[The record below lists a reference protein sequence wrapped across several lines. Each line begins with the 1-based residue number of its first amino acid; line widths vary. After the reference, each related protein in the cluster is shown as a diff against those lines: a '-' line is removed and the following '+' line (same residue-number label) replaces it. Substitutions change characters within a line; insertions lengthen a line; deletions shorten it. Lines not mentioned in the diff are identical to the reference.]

1 MNAYLFPIKIA
12 LITFPIAAFFLT
24 LPFLIVQYRKYGYV
38 NKVRSFVLYS
48 MLLYF
53 ISAYYLVIL
62 PLPANRDNCVPGGSG
77 VFSQWIPFTFIRD
90 IMKETNVVWSQP
102 STYVT
107 ILGERAFW
115 QAAFNVA
122 LTLPLG
128 VYLRYYFRKSFLAT
142 TIIAFVVSLFF
153 ETTQRT
159 GLYGIY
165 ACPYRLFDVDDLMLN
180 TVGGMLGFVLAP
192 LITYF
197 LPHSS
202 KLDADVDLT
211 RRPVGFIRRAIALW
225 LDYLCIGFIYWM
237 IAIFMVAANGNDV
250 DHFLNYLES
259 NGWVLAI
266 TIFVYF
272 ILMPLWTEGKT
283 FGKWVTRIHL
293 IDDRLAADPERTN
306 KLSFKG
312 LLIRYGL
319 LYFGIGG
326 INYVFFYVLNSGYL
340 AELGGFAPIV
350 IILWLVFNAFVGL
363 HVLLHIFRRDK
374 RLFYEKMSG
383 TRNAITI
390 PDRMLPY
397 AGSAVPEET
406 REDAEEN
413 PPVRRTMEFQDGSQ
427 LIIRA
432 DAVAEP
438 EKELSV
444 DEIPE
449 PQHDASAAPG
459 GPDAGAEQE
468 EKAAEDEA
476 KQWSREEQVERELA
490 RLRAKLDQDRS
501 DK

>member
-1 MNAYLFPIKIA
+1 MNTYLFPIQAA
-12 LITFPIAAFFLT
+12 LITFPIVSFFLT

-38 NKVRSFVLYS
+38 NKVRSLVLYS

-62 PLPANRDNCVPGGSG
+62 PLPANLDNCVPGGSG
-77 VFSQWIPFTFIRD
+77 VFSQWTPFTFIRD

-115 QAAFNVA
+115 QAGFNVA

-128 VYLRYYFRKSFLAT
+128 VYLRYYFRRSFLAT
-142 TIIAFVVSLFF
+142 TVIAFVVSLFF

-180 TVGGMLGFVLAP
+180 TFGGALGFLLAP

-197 LPHSS
+197 LPHISQ
-202 KLDADVDLT
+202 LDANVDLM
-211 RRPVGFIRRAIALW
+211 RRPVGFMRRIIALW
-225 LDYLCIGFIYWM
+225 LDYLCIGFIYWI
-237 IAIFMVAANGNDV
+237 IAIFIVADNGNDV
-250 DHFLNYLES
+250 DHFLNDLQS

-272 ILMPLWTEGKT
+272 MLMPLWTEGKT

-293 IDDRLAADPERTN
+293 IDDRLAADSERTN

-326 INYVFFYVLNSGYL
+326 INYIFFYVLNSGYIL
-340 AELGGFAPIV
+340 ELGGFTPIV
-350 IILWLVFNAFVGL
+350 IILWLVFNVFVGL
-363 HVLLHIFRRDK
+363 HVLLHLFRRDK

-383 TRNAITI
+383 TRNVITI

-397 AGSAVPEET
+397 SGTVDLMET
-406 REDAEEN
+406 KEDAEEN
-413 PPVRRTMEFQDGSQ
+413 PPVRRTMDFQDGSQ
-427 LIIRA
+427 LIIRT
-432 DAVAEP
+432 DAMAEP
-438 EKELSV
+438 QEELSA

-449 PQHDASAAPG
+449 PPDVASVRPEAVAK
-459 GPDAGAEQE
+459 QE
-468 EKAAEDEA
+468 EKAAEGEA
-476 KQWSREEQVERELA
+476 MDTEERVEWELT
-490 RLRAKLDQDRS
+490 RLRAKLNQDRS

>member
-1 MNAYLFPIKIA
+1 MNTYFFPIKVA
-12 LITFPIAAFFLT
+12 LITFPIVSFFLT

-38 NKVRSFVLYS
+38 NKVRSLVLYS

-62 PLPANRDNCVPGGSG
+62 PLPVNRENCVPGGSG
-77 VFSQWIPFTFIRD
+77 VFSQWTPFTFIRD

-102 STYVT
+102 STFVT

-128 VYLRYYFRKSFLAT
+128 VYLRYYFRRSFLAT

-180 TVGGMLGFVLAP
+180 TFGGMLGFLLAP

-202 KLDADVDLT
+202 QLDANVDLV
-211 RRPVGFIRRAIALW
+211 RRPVGFIRRMIALW
-225 LDYLCIGFIYWM
+225 LDYLCIGFIYWI
-237 IAIFMVAANGNDV
+237 IAIFMVADNGNDV
-250 DHFLNYLES
+250 DHFLKYLQS

-272 ILMPLWTEGKT
+272 MLMPLWTEGKT

-293 IDDRLAADPERTN
+293 IDDRLAADSERTN

-326 INYVFFYVLNSGYL
+326 INYIFFYVLNSGYIL
-340 AELGGFAPIV
+340 ELGGVVPIV

-363 HVLLHIFRRDK
+363 HVLLHLFRRDK

-383 TRNAITI
+383 TRNVITI

-397 AGSAVPEET
+397 SGTFDLMET
-406 REDAEEN
+406 KEDAEEN
-413 PPVRRTMEFQDGSQ
+413 PPVRRMMDFQDGSQ
-427 LIIRA
+427 LMIRA
-432 DAVAEP
+432 DAMAEP
-438 EKELSV
+438 QEELSA

-449 PQHDASAAPG
+449 L
-459 GPDAGAEQE
+459 PDVGSGRPEAVAKQE
-468 EKAAEDEA
+468 EKAAEGEA
-476 KQWSREEQVERELA
+476 MDTEERVERELT
-490 RLRAKLDQDRS
+490 RLRAKLNQDRS